1 MAVKTSIPFS
11 FVMLL
16 VFVLPIRTVSA
27 SQISWLIENLGSLG
41 GYSRAFGIND
51 EGEVIGESEVAPG
64 DVRGFIF
71 SGGGIHALNS
81 AGGNYESA
89 RAISN
94 SSIVAGISISR
105 TVRATMW
112 LANTPSPLAGFD
124 DDNLSSSANG
134 ISDLGIVVGSSQ
146 HPDGGTRP
154 VMWQDET
161 MIELPLGTA
170 SGGVAISIGDGGHI
184 VGWADGRPAL
194 WLGSGI
200 FFLDTLSG
208 ASGGVANSVSATGE
222 IVGWSNP
229 FISDFSTNHATLWT
243 SNSVIDLDT
252 LGGTSSN
259 AWAINSAGWI
269 VGESLIPSDSESHA
283 VLWRNGDTLDLST
296 LPEVTEAGW
305 AVLGQATAVNDFGQ
319 IVGVGEIN
327 GQSRA
332 FRLSPIQPVPIPA
345 TFWLFI
351 TGLLFCGRCLHLD
364 SAKFS
369 LRFNWFLW

>member
-1 MAVKTSIPFS
+1 M
-11 FVMLL
+11 
-16 VFVLPIRTVSA
+16 
-27 SQISWLIENLGSLG
+27 
-41 GYSRAFGIND
+41 
-51 EGEVIGESEVAPG
+51 
-64 DVRGFIF
+64 
-71 SGGGIHALNS
+71 
-81 AGGNYESA
+81 
-89 RAISN
+89 
-94 SSIVAGISISR
+94 
-105 TVRATMW
+105 
-112 LANTPSPLAGFD
+112 
-124 DDNLSSSANG
+124 
-134 ISDLGIVVGSSQ
+134 
-146 HPDGGTRP
+146 
-154 VMWQDET
+154 
-161 MIELPLGTA
+161 
-170 SGGVAISIGDGGHI
+170 
-184 VGWADGRPAL
+184 
-194 WLGSGI
+194 
-200 FFLDTLSG
+200 
-208 ASGGVANSVSATGE
+208 
-222 IVGWSNP
+222 
-229 FISDFSTNHATLWT
+229 
-243 SNSVIDLDT
+243 

-305 AVLGQATAVNDFGQ
+305 TVLGQATAVNDFGQ